1 MIKGIYLFNISIN
14 EYFYNK
20 KLSYEAIYIFYYMK
34 LHKFIFNYLDL
45 FKILSNEHNILS
57 FKAKLL
63 PK

>member
-1 MIKGIYLFNISIN
+1 MNS
-14 EYFYNK
+14 
-20 KLSYEAIYIFYYMK
+20 
-34 LHKFIFNYLDL
+34 HKFNFNYLHL